1 MDDQEKDVVIET
13 LVETENY
20 QVLRASSDDGE
31 VVYHV
36 ELFNVTL
43 HFFDDEWREF
53 IALITEAAE
62 ES

>member
-1 MDDQEKDVVIET
+1 MSDENPIEVEP

-20 QVLRASSDDGE
+20 AVLRAKGEEGE

-43 HFFDDEWREF
+43 HFFEEEWQEF
-53 IALITEAAE
+53 VKLIEEAGN